1 MGTDAVGTRSEHGTA
16 DDQRSLSNPARK
28 PSFKHALQ
36 NRRCLI
42 PANGFYEW
50 VREGK
55 RKIPMWI
62 QLKTRKPLPFLGCG
76 IAG

>member
-1 MGTDAVGTRSEHGTA
+1 
-16 DDQRSLSNPARK
+16 
-28 PSFKHALQ
+28 
-36 NRRCLI
+36 
-42 PANGFYEW
+42 